1 MQCCCL
7 LFPSFAWKSVLRTND
22 KGKIKILSNKRN
34 VSSADAFKMLR
45 MWIFFFPFQSDFKS
59 ICSLCANKKGKS
71 TKTMSHNRSKLVLQQ
86 CLQTNTHSRQNRRL
100 SGTRSIACSINSYV
114 HSAFLTLFHFCIIF
128 HAFIGLERPSI
139 PPCHFFFM
147 AVRCVLVLFWLALWS
162 VDTKIKLLFEG
173 VNFRLSL
180 D

>member
-7 LFPSFAWKSVLRTND
+7 LFSSFAWKSVLRTND
-22 KGKIKILSNKRN
+22 KWKIKILSNERT
-34 VSSADAFKMLR
+34 KMLR
-45 MWIFFFPFQSDFKS
+45 MWIFCFPFQSDFKS

-86 CLQTNTHSRQNRRL
+86 CLQTNTHSRQSRRL

-128 HAFIGLERPSI
+128 HASNGFERPNIS
-139 PPCHFFFM
+139 PCHFSWQCVVFSFFSDW
-147 AVRCVLVLFWLALWS
+147 RFGQL
-162 VDTKIKLLFEG
+162 IR
-173 VNFRLSL
+173 N
-180 D
+180 